1 MHETSTQVSTSE
13 RQAEQARADLAQAVA
28 RLQDRLTPAH
38 MLSALGQS
46 VRGAAAPLVD
56 PLIAQTKSSSGVIM
70 LAGAAAA
77 LVYGLGRASVSRPQP
92 PPPAASAGPP
102 VNGAA
107 FERPAM
113 DRDSPGTGPASARPA
128 ADTSGKHSGLAN
140 GAKQSGTNL
149 RSALILSAA
158 SLAAGAAIGATLPL
172 ADSEKRFAKTQGR
185 DIKDWVKAML
195 EDHKSELAGQAA
207 NAFGIASHIGTLLSV
222 AALVAAQFKGKAESD
237 GGNP

>member
-46 VRGAAAPLVD
+46 VRGAVSPLVD

-77 LVYGLGRASVSRPQP
+77 LVYGLGRASVGRPP

-107 FERPAM
+107 FERAAM
-113 DRDSPGTGPASARPA
+113 DRDSPGTRPASARPA
-128 ADTSGKHSGLAN
+128 ADTSGKHSGLAS

-195 EDHKSELAGQAA
+195 EDHKVELVGQAA

-222 AALVAAQFKGKAESD
+222 AALVAAQFKGKAETD
-237 GGNP
+237 GAKP

>member
-46 VRGAAAPLVD
+46 VRSAAAPLVD

-92 PPPAASAGPP
+92 PPAASAGPP

-113 DRDSPGTGPASARPA
+113 DRDSPGTGPASAGPA